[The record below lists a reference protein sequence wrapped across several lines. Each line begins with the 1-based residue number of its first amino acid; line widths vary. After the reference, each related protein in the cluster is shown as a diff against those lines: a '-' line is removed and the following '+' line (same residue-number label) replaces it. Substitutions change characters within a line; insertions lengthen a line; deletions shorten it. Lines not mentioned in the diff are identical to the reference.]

1 MLQCSLRFHTNKK
14 FKFQVIKTNEYPNV
28 EKERDMQMAWK
39 ILFIIIAQK
48 L

>member
-1 MLQCSLRFHTNKK
+1 MLQCSLRFRTNKK

-28 EKERDMQMAWK
+28 ERDMQMAWK